1 MRCMGLRAGRSADGR
16 APGSHESGERR
27 RGGRPDGPGRR
38 AFLASKTAIFLLQ
51 VCAFLCLLLAAA
63 SLAGYLPRAV
73 GPALVL
79 TATSVVGFVLAAIEG
94 RRA

>member
-1 MRCMGLRAGRSADGR
+1 M
-16 APGSHESGERR
+16 GERPDR
-27 RGGRPDGPGRR
+27 TKAESVGAVVGRMGRGRR
-38 AFLASKTAIFLLQ
+38 ALLASKTAIFLLQ

-79 TATSVVGFVLAAIEG
+79 TAASVVGFVLAAIEA

>member
-1 MRCMGLRAGRSADGR
+1 MGR
-16 APGSHESGERR
+16 ER
-27 RGGRPDGPGRR
+27 P
-38 AFLASKTAIFLLQ
+38 ALLASKTAIFLLQ

-79 TATSVVGFVLAAIEG
+79 TAASVVGFVLAAIEA

>member
-1 MRCMGLRAGRSADGR
+1 MGEHPDRTKAGSVGAVVGWMGR
-16 APGSHESGERR
+16 ERR
-27 RGGRPDGPGRR
+27 
-38 AFLASKTAIFLLQ
+38 ALLASKTAVVLLQ
-51 VCAFLCLLLAAA
+51 VCASLCLLSAAA

-79 TATSVVGFVLAAIEG
+79 AVASIVGFVLAAIEA

>member
-1 MRCMGLRAGRSADGR
+1 M
-16 APGSHESGERR
+16 GERPDYTKAESV
-27 RGGRPDGPGRR
+27 GAVVGRMGRERR
-38 AFLASKTAIFLLQ
+38 ALLASKTAVVLLQ

-63 SLAGYLPRAV
+63 SLAGYLPHAV

-79 TATSVVGFVLAAIEG
+79 TAASVVGFVLAALEA

>member
-1 MRCMGLRAGRSADGR
+1 M
-16 APGSHESGERR
+16 GERPDR
-27 RGGRPDGPGRR
+27 TKAENVRPVLGRMGRERR
-38 AFLASKTAIFLLQ
+38 ALLASKTAGVLLH

-73 GPALVL
+73 GPALLL
-79 TATSVVGFVLAAIEG
+79 TAASVVGFALAAIEG

>member
-1 MRCMGLRAGRSADGR
+1 MGEHPDRTRVESVGAVVGRMGR
-16 APGSHESGERR
+16 ERR
-27 RGGRPDGPGRR
+27 
-38 AFLASKTAIFLLQ
+38 ALLATKTAVVLLQ

-79 TATSVVGFVLAAIEG
+79 TAASVVGFVLAAIEG
-94 RRA
+94 RGA

>member
-1 MRCMGLRAGRSADGR
+1 M
-16 APGSHESGERR
+16 GERPDR
-27 RGGRPDGPGRR
+27 TKAESVGAVVGRMGRERR
-38 AFLASKTAIFLLQ
+38 ALLASKTAVVLLQ
-51 VCAFLCLLLAAA
+51 VCALLCLLPAAA

-79 TATSVVGFVLAAIEG
+79 TAASVVGFVLAAIEA